1 MTSMQCYL
9 HEDKVMVSFDKAVA
23 LERARQ
29 WWVEESDKDMHSIS
43 ALVGPLIRETALC
56 YRETILVS
64 QLLEMLVSN
73 RGRRAREPGSKVER
87 AHHLHRS
94 PHKTPIKSIGLDSHY
109 TK

>member
-1 MTSMQCYL
+1 MLLTWRL
-9 HEDKVMVSFDKAVA
+9 EKVMVSFDKAVA

-29 WWVEESDKDMHSIS
+29 WWVEGSDKALHSIS
-43 ALVGPLIRETALC
+43 ALVESLIRETALC
-56 YRETILVS
+56 YREIILVS

-73 RGRRAREPGSKVER
+73 RGRRAREPGPKVER